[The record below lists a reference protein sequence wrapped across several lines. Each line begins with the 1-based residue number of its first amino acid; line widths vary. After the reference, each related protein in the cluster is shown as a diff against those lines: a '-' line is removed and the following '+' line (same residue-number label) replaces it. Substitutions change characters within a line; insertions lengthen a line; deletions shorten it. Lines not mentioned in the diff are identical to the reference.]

1 MEGVNVFA
9 FLSLVPPLFFSTI
22 FSPQS
27 VMINVEVWEKG
38 GKKKKNKKKNAA
50 WNVCQLCRVGGFIS
64 LIIAAK

>member
-1 MEGVNVFA
+1 MYLLFCHC
-9 FLSLVPPLFFSTI
+9 SPPPLFFFPTI

-27 VMINVEVWEKG
+27 VMINVEVWEKRLG
-38 GKKKKNKKKNAA
+38 EKKTKTKKNAA